1 MRYEIEN
8 RNDLSGAQL
17 VIRFPEEDLDQKA
30 LYTIQAEPPGFLVP
44 FRYRSI
50 DGQAECTYQLG
61 GRSKLQYRYG
71 SREPEEY
78 ITFWQQVL
86 TPILECSD
94 WFLKPLSFVL
104 DARYLYWEKAEG
116 TISYLYVPAHT
127 DCAEADSLR
136 KMAAELSRQNSVTDP
151 DLENKVLRAIMQDFQ
166 PRSFLEMLRSSRP
179 IPRREAA
186 AQITAPSPRSVP
198 PAPSVVRETPS
209 APVRTVSEQPAPVR
223 PPEPAGAPRPQPG
236 TDDIVINFGEKQTGK
251 EKKGKGFSLFG
262 GKKEK
267 AAPKTAAGKKGGLF
281 GGRKEKIEKEMV
293 LGAAAAPSEP
303 PQSRRPYPPEPAAVW
318 AQSTEEWEATQLEED
333 GRTYLR
339 LVGDPALPREIPV
352 GLQPGQ
358 AFTIGRFDVSVGHQQ
373 SDYEFDKQTKAVSRH
388 HAAIE
393 REQDGCYTLVDL
405 DSKAG
410 TFLNGERLTPN
421 VPVPLTRGSRVSF
434 GTGGADYIWEE

>member
-1 MRYEIEN
+1 M
-8 RNDLSGAQL
+8 
-17 VIRFPEEDLDQKA
+17 
-30 LYTIQAEPPGFLVP
+30 
-44 FRYRSI
+44 
-50 DGQAECTYQLG
+50 
-61 GRSKLQYRYG
+61 
-71 SREPEEY
+71 
-78 ITFWQQVL
+78 
-86 TPILECSD
+86 
-94 WFLKPLSFVL
+94 
-104 DARYLYWEKAEG
+104 
-116 TISYLYVPAHT
+116 
-127 DCAEADSLR
+127 
-136 KMAAELSRQNSVTDP
+136 
-151 DLENKVLRAIMQDFQ
+151 
-166 PRSFLEMLRSSRP
+166 
-179 IPRREAA
+179 
-186 AQITAPSPRSVP
+186 
-198 PAPSVVRETPS
+198 
-209 APVRTVSEQPAPVR
+209 
-223 PPEPAGAPRPQPG
+223 
-236 TDDIVINFGEKQTGK
+236 
-251 EKKGKGFSLFG
+251 FG

-267 AAPKTAAGKKGGLF
+267 AAPKAAAGKKGGLF